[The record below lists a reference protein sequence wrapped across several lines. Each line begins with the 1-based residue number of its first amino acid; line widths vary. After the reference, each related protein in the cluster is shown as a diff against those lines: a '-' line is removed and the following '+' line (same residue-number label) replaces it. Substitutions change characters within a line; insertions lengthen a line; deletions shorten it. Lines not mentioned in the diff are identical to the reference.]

1 MVIAFV
7 VGAGPAGSVVAPG
20 AAWASSGEKAA
31 EDATPP
37 EYEYIE
43 LKPLTLPIIT
53 DRGLTQ
59 QVSLMVS
66 LELPYG
72 KMEEVKL
79 LTPRLADAYL
89 RDLYGVL
96 GVGGAMMKGGVI
108 DVVAIKQRLS
118 AVTHAIAGEGLVN
131 DVLLQVVQQRP
142 M

>member
-1 MVIAFV
+1 MKNCFAACLMI
-7 VGAGPAGSVVAPG
+7 VALVLG
-20 AAWASSGEKAA
+20 GNVAQAASAEKS
-31 EDATPP
+31 DAPPP

-59 QVSLMVS
+59 QVSLLVS

-72 KMEEVKL
+72 KMEDVKIL
-79 LTPRLADAYL
+79 MPRLADAYL

-96 GVGGAMMKGGVI
+96 GVGGAMMRGGVI
-108 DVVAIKQRLS
+108 DVIAIKERLA
-118 AVTHAIAGEGLVN
+118 AVTTTIAGEGQVN

>member
-1 MVIAFV
+1 MVILALSL
-7 VGAGPAGSVVAPG
+7 GAGAAQAASAEKSDAP
-20 AAWASSGEKAA
+20 
-31 EDATPP
+31 PP

-53 DRGLTQ
+53 DKGLTQ

-72 KMEEVKL
+72 KLEEVKFL
-79 LTPRLADAYL
+79 MPRLADAYL

-96 GVGGAMMKGGVI
+96 GVGGAMMKGGLI
-108 DVVAIKQRLS
+108 DVVAVKQRLA
-118 AVTHAIAGEGLVN
+118 AVTVSIAGEGKVN